1 MKLSSVRALNSEMRT
16 IDEVRHAKE
25 SVQAEFGTRAWF
37 RGVGIAPDPSG
48 MVVRLNV
55 DPRAK
60 EEGVKL
66 PTECEGVP
74 VKIVYIKGYE
84 PR

>member
-1 MKLSSVRALNSEMRT
+1 MKLSSVRALKSEMRT

-25 SVQAEFGTRAWF
+25 SVQAEFGSRDWF
-37 RGVGIAPDPSG
+37 RGVGIAPDLSG

-60 EEGVKL
+60 EQGVKL

>member
-1 MKLSSVRALNSEMRT
+1 MKLSSVRALKSEMRT

-25 SVQAEFGTRAWF
+25 SVQAEFGSRDWF

-60 EEGVKL
+60 EGVKL

-74 VKIVYIKGYE
+74 VKIV
-84 PR
+84 